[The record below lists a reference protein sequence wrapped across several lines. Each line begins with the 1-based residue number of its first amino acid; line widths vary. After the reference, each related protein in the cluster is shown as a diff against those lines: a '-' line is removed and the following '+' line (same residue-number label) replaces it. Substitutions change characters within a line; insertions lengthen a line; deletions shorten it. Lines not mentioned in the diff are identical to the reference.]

1 MGQEEVKFEEN
12 GGVKSKV
19 LCMDWCFGTNKGWG
33 IFQRFGTFL
42 KHWIQSKKIKIED
55 FELI

>member
-42 KHWIQSKKIKIED
+42 KHWI
-55 FELI
+55 